1 MAYWLQHLREIIRR
15 LSRTVGFASVA
26 VLTIALGIGANTAI
40 FSVINGV
47 LLKPLPYSKPDELVG
62 MWHTAPGINI
72 PDLNQSPSNYFT
84 YRDQNHTLQD
94 MGLYTQSGAS
104 ITRLAQPERVQA

>member
-15 LSRTVGFASVA
+15 LSRTAGFASVA

-47 LLKPLPYSKPDELVG
+47 LLKPLPYPKPDELVE
-62 MWHTAPGINI
+62 
-72 PDLNQSPSNYFT
+72 
-84 YRDQNHTLQD
+84 
-94 MGLYTQSGAS
+94 S
-104 ITRLAQPERVQA
+104 ILSESAEKARALAKKVLARARLAAGLD